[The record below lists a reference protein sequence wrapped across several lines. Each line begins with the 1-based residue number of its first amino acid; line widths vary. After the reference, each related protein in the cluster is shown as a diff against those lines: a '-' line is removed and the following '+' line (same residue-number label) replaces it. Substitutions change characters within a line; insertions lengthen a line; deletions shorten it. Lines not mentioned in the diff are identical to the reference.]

1 MQWRD
6 NGMGFAPVTLV
17 LHWLQA
23 LMVAALL
30 LLWLVLASG
39 TVVPQQAANM
49 LAARN
54 LLGVAIFALSAWR
67 LWARLSSVHPL
78 PVGTPN
84 PVEIIVSRTNAV
96 ALLLAGVL
104 LPVAAWLSHAAAGRA
119 VPLPWGWHLPAL
131 AMPSPAL
138 HRVVEVLFAIGA
150 SAAAAGLA
158 LHLFGALKNHF
169 VLRNEALWRM
179 LGRRVEL

>member
-17 LHWLQA
+17 LHWVQA
-23 LMVAALL
+23 LVVVALL
-30 LLWLVLASG
+30 LLWLGLASG
-39 TVVPQQAANM
+39 AVVPQRAASV

-54 LLGVAIFALSAWR
+54 LLGVVVFVLSAWR

-104 LPVAAWLSHAAAGRA
+104 LPVAAWLSQAAAGRA
-119 VPLPWGWHLPAL
+119 VPLPGGWYLPAL
-131 AMPSPAL
+131 AQPSPVL
-138 HRVVEVLFAIGA
+138 HQVVDVLFAVGA

-169 VLRNEALWRM
+169 VLRNDALWRM
-179 LGRRVEL
+179 LGRKVEL

>member
-6 NGMGFAPVTLV
+6 NGMGFAPLTLV

-23 LMVAALL
+23 LVVAALL
-30 LLWLVLASG
+30 LMWLALALG
-39 TVVPQQAANM
+39 AVPPGQAPDV

-54 LLGVAIFALSAWR
+54 LLGVLVFVLSAWR

-84 PVEIIVSRTNAV
+84 PIEIIVGRTNAA

-104 LPVAAWLSHAAAGRA
+104 LPVAAWLSQAAAGIA
-119 VPLPWGWHLPAL
+119 VPLPWGLYLAALPG
-131 AMPSPAL
+131 PSPAL
-138 HRVVEVLFAIGA
+138 HRVVDVLFAVGA

-158 LHLFGALKNHF
+158 LHLFGALKNHY
-169 VLRNEALWRM
+169 VLRNDALWRM
-179 LGRRVEL
+179 LGRKVEL